1 MICKNCH
8 CNVPDGRFCLFCGW
22 DQNQTPAECTLE
34 KIHDRWIRCK
44 HYRQLTPAGKSG
56 YDLAWR
62 RQLKSLADRKINQ
75 ISLAEYQAILDSMA
89 DNGLSQSTQAKVQQ
103 LISQLSQMAISEG
116 IITRNPAGDLILEG
130 RSSRETLPFEDHH
143 IATLLQYVK
152 DPDAAYQQAAKIT
165 LTLIFTGYRPEELF
179 SIRRC
184 NVNPQEGFL
193 IAGSKTEAGK
203 NRIVPVVDI
212 IAPFLTEWYLS
223 CPPDPDAYL
232 IRGPRG
238 GKIVLN
244 NWRAREFYPMTQELG
259 INRPD
264 QIAAKRKIPHI
275 TPYSAR
281 HTFATLA
288 WRADVDSNAL
298 TKMIGHASIKTTAK
312 HYIHRDYM
320 KMRTEADKISAFWLS
335 EHAV

>member
-8 CNVPDGRFCLFCGW
+8 CDVPTGKFCLFCGW
-22 DQNQTPAECTLE
+22 DQNQIPADCTLE
-34 KIHDRWIRCK
+34 KIHARWVRGK
-44 HYRQLTPAGKSG
+44 HYRELTRAGKAG

-62 RQLKSLADRKINQ
+62 RRLSCLADKKINQ
-75 ISLAEYQAILDSMA
+75 ISLSEYQEILDTMA
-89 DNGLSQSTQAKVQQ
+89 EEGLSKSTQAKVQH
-103 LISQLSQMAISEG
+103 LISQLSQLAIAEG
-116 IITRNPAGDLILEG
+116 ILIRNPACNLILEG
-130 RSSRETLPFEDHH
+130 RRSRETLPFEDHH
-143 IATLLQYVK
+143 IAALLQYVQN
-152 DPDAAYQQAAKIT
+152 PDATYLDAAKIT

-223 CPPDPDAYL
+223 CPQDPDAYL
-232 IRGPRG
+232 IRSSRG
-238 GKIVLN
+238 GKVVLN

-264 QIAAKRKIPHI
+264 QIASKTKIPHI

-312 HYIHRDYM
+312 HYIHRDFM
-320 KMRTEADKISAFWLS
+320 KMRAEANKISEFWLS
-335 EHAV
+335 GHAV